1 MDARTNTRTR
11 SAAYFFL
18 EGLAEVGVEYL
29 FCNFGTDHAP
39 LIEELANRRKLGAP
53 VPKIIRC
60 AHENTAA
67 HMAGGYALVT
77 GRGQGVLVHV
87 DVGTANAANAMH
99 NMLRTRIPVLL
110 MAGKAPFTTANEL
123 VGSRD
128 TYVHFIQ
135 EPFDQGSL
143 VRPYVKWE
151 WTLPSGIVAKETLR
165 RAHSIMHSEPQG
177 PVYLMMHRETLTQEW
192 NERDV
197 RSYAVEQFGPVPR
210 SIADPEH
217 VSKLA
222 EKLLTAQSP
231 ILITAYGGRNPNTS
245 KAVEALAE
253 FAGIPVYESSP
264 VNNISHEGLCFI
276 GYNPDRQ
283 VSSADIGL
291 LVDVDVPWIPCYTQ
305 ANSSTYWAQIDIDVL
320 KSASPMWN
328 FPSNLRLQ
336 GDSARILEMVLERL
350 KAIATQTFRE
360 DVAAR
365 LEGFKTARAER
376 TAQAAKLAANKG
388 ISNAINPH
396 YLFAELGKLL
406 EPTDLIFDEAVTNAS
421 PLVMQIP
428 RPVPGTM
435 LRLAGAGLGA
445 SGGMALGA
453 KLAAPERMMVQ
464 VVGDGSFYFN
474 IPTSVYAASR
484 QYKLP
489 FLSIVLDNSG
499 WGAVKEATLKVF
511 PEGDAKD
518 SSEYEAALCPD
529 VEFGKVAEA
538 FGIYAEKLS
547 NPDLV
552 TDALRR
558 CVDVVRGGLTAL
570 LHVRVTSI

>member
-1 MDARTNTRTR
+1 MDARTKTRTR
-11 SAAYFFL
+11 STADLFL
-18 EGLAEVGVEYL
+18 EGLVEVGVEYL

-39 LIEELANRRKLGAP
+39 LIEDLAKRRKLGAP
-53 VPKIIRC
+53 VPKTIRC

-67 HMAGGYALVT
+67 HMAGGYAFVT

-99 NMLRTRIPVLL
+99 NLLRTRIPVLL
-110 MAGKAPFTTANEL
+110 MAGKAPFTAANEL
-123 VGSRD
+123 LGTRD

-151 WTLPSGIVAKETLR
+151 WTLPSGIVAKEALQ
-165 RAHSIMHSEPQG
+165 RAHAIMHSEPQG
-177 PVYLMMHRETLTQEW
+177 PVYLMMQRETLAQEW
-192 NERDV
+192 NEADIHPR
-197 RSYAVEQFGPVPR
+197 RVEQFGPAPR
-210 SIADPEH
+210 TVADPEH
-217 VSKLA
+217 VSVLA
-222 EKLLTAQSP
+222 EKLLAAKSP

-245 KAVEALAE
+245 RAIEALAE
-253 FAGIPVYESSP
+253 FAGIAVYESSP
-264 VNNISHEGLCFI
+264 VNNISREATCFM

-283 VSSADIGL
+283 LASADVGL
-291 LVDVDVPWIPCYTQ
+291 LVDVDVPWIPRYTTPS
-305 ANSSTYWAQIDIDVL
+305 SSTYWAQIDVDVL
-320 KSASPMWN
+320 KTASPMWN

-336 GDSARILEMVLERL
+336 GDSARILDMLLERL
-350 KAIATQTFRE
+350 KAIAGPQFRG

-365 LEGFKTARAER
+365 RRKLERVRADSTARAVKS
-376 TAQAAKLAANKG
+376 AASRG
-388 ISNAINPH
+388 TPNAINPH

-406 EPTDLIFDEAVTNAS
+406 EPTDLVFDETVTNTG

-428 RPVPGTM
+428 RPIPGTM

-474 IPTSVYAASR
+474 VPTSVYAASQ

-489 FLSIVLDNSG
+489 FLAIVLDNSG
-499 WGAVKEATLKVF
+499 WGAVKESTLKVF
-511 PEGDAKD
+511 PDGEAKSTGD
-518 SSEYEAALCPD
+518 YEAALCPD
-529 VEFGKVAEA
+529 VEFGKIAEA
-538 FGIYAEKLS
+538 FGAHAEKLTD
-547 NPDLV
+547 PDDV
-552 TDALRR
+552 PDVLRR
-558 CVDVVRGGLTAL
+558 CVDVVRGGRAAL
-570 LHVRVTSI
+570 LHARVTAI

>member
-1 MDARTNTRTR
+1 L
-11 SAAYFFL
+11 FL
-18 EGLAEVGVEYL
+18 EGLVEVGVEYL

-39 LIEELANRRKLGAP
+39 LIEELANRRKVGAP
-53 VPKIIRC
+53 VPKTIRC

-67 HMAGGYALVT
+67 HMAGGYAFVT

-99 NMLRTRIPVLL
+99 NMVRTRIPVLL
-110 MAGKAPFTTANEL
+110 MAGKAPFTVANEL
-123 VGSRD
+123 LGTRD

-151 WTLPSGIVAKETLR
+151 WTLPSGVVAKEALQ
-165 RAHSIMHSEPQG
+165 RAHAIMHSEPQG
-177 PVYLMMHRETLTQEW
+177 PVYLMMQRETLAQEW
-192 NERDV
+192 NESDIRPH
-197 RSYAVEQFGPVPR
+197 RVEQFGPAPR
-210 SIADPEH
+210 TVADPEL
-217 VSKLA
+217 VSALA

-245 KAVEALAE
+245 RAIEALAE
-253 FAGIPVYESSP
+253 FTGIAVYESSP
-264 VNNISHEGLCFI
+264 VNNISREAPCFM

-283 VSSADIGL
+283 ISSADVGL
-291 LVDVDVPWIPCYTQ
+291 LVDVDVPWIPRYTTPT
-305 ANSSTYWAQIDIDVL
+305 SSTYWAQIDVDVL
-320 KSASPMWN
+320 KTASPMWS

-336 GDSARILEMVLERL
+336 GDSARILEMLLERL
-350 KAIATQTFRE
+350 KAIAGRQFR
-360 DVAAR
+360 DRAAAR
-365 LEGFKTARAER
+365 RKTLETMRADGVARAVK
-376 TAQAAKLAANKG
+376 AAANKG
-388 ISNAINPH
+388 SSNAINPH

-406 EPTDLIFDEAVTNAS
+406 EPTDLVFDETVTNTG

-428 RPVPGTM
+428 RPIPGTM

-453 KLAAPERMMVQ
+453 KLAAPARMMVQ

-474 IPTSVYAASR
+474 VPTSVYATSQ

-489 FLSIVLDNSG
+489 FLAIVLDNLG
-499 WGAVKEATLKVF
+499 WGAVKESTLKVF
-511 PEGDAKD
+511 PDGEAKNTG
-518 SSEYEAALCPD
+518 EYEAALCPD

-538 FGIYAEKLS
+538 FGAYAEKLTE
-547 NPDLV
+547 PDDV
-552 TDALRR
+552 PDALRR
-558 CVDVVRGGLTAL
+558 CVDVVRRGRAAL
-570 LHVRVTSI
+570 LHARVTAI

>member
-1 MDARTNTRTR
+1 MDARTNTQTR

-39 LIEELANRRKLGAP
+39 FIEELANRRKLGAP
-53 VPKIIRC
+53 VPNIIRC

-165 RAHSIMHSEPQG
+165 RAHSIMQSEPQG
-177 PVYLMMHRETLTQEW
+177 PVYLMMQRETLTQEW

-253 FAGIPVYESSP
+253 FAGISVYE
-264 VNNISHEGLCFI
+264 
-276 GYNPDRQ
+276 
-283 VSSADIGL
+283 
-291 LVDVDVPWIPCYTQ
+291 
-305 ANSSTYWAQIDIDVL
+305 
-320 KSASPMWN
+320 
-328 FPSNLRLQ
+328 
-336 GDSARILEMVLERL
+336 
-350 KAIATQTFRE
+350 
-360 DVAAR
+360 
-365 LEGFKTARAER
+365 
-376 TAQAAKLAANKG
+376 
-388 ISNAINPH
+388 
-396 YLFAELGKLL
+396 L
-406 EPTDLIFDEAVTNAS
+406 EPS
-421 PLVMQIP
+421 Q
-428 RPVPGTM
+428 
-435 LRLAGAGLGA
+435 
-445 SGGMALGA
+445 
-453 KLAAPERMMVQ
+453 
-464 VVGDGSFYFN
+464 
-474 IPTSVYAASR
+474 
-484 QYKLP
+484 
-489 FLSIVLDNSG
+489 
-499 WGAVKEATLKVF
+499 
-511 PEGDAKD
+511 
-518 SSEYEAALCPD
+518 
-529 VEFGKVAEA
+529 
-538 FGIYAEKLS
+538 
-547 NPDLV
+547 
-552 TDALRR
+552 
-558 CVDVVRGGLTAL
+558 
-570 LHVRVTSI
+570 